1 MKREEREV
9 RDKRILELRRDGYG
23 FKMIAE
29 EVGTTTGVVTYVCQK
44 NDLGGK
50 RATKQLKRICKE
62 CGSVFYCDQ
71 GHAFKLYC
79 SKACQVANN
88 RKRQGTDALK
98 VTPESEAHAAEQVA
112 MHDGWEYVD
121 GYTGSDGWVNIRHLE
136 CGAVVRKSMVTVRQ
150 GNRLRCPECARRK
163 TERREQALAEER
175 EAKAKERKERHERKL
190 ASFTGDTRPFKVCA
204 VCGGLFFG
212 GSANQICC
220 SPVCSKKHQNDY
232 MNRRKDKRIKRE
244 QIIDRDIDIHKLFAR
259 DKGVCHICGGLCD
272 WNDYK
277 ETGKGII
284 VGGTYPS
291 IDHVVPVSK
300 GGLHSWS
307 NVKLAHVICN
317 TRKRDKTA

>member
-88 RKRQGTDALK
+88 RKRQGTDALR

-112 MHDGWEYVD
+112 KHEGWEYVG

-150 GNRLRCPECARRK
+150 GNRLSCPECARRK
-163 TERREQALAEER
+163 KEELERAK
-175 EAKAKERKERHERKL
+175 EAKKEDRIERKMARFSGE
-190 ASFTGDTRPFKVCA
+190 TRAFKVCII
-204 VCGGLFFG
+204 CGQLFVG
-212 GSANQICC
+212 GRKYC
-220 SPVCSKKHQNDY
+220 SPECSRKHA
-232 MNRRKDKRIKRE
+232 NRLASQKKDKRIKPE
-244 QIIDRDIDIHKLFAR
+244 KKVVNNIDLHKLFVR
-259 DKGVCHICGGLCD
+259 DKGICQICGGLCD
-272 WNDYK
+272 WNDIEDFGTYK
-277 ETGKGII
+277 V
-284 VGGTYPS
+284 VGGKYPS
-291 IDHVVPVSK
+291 RDHIVPIAK
-300 GGLHSWS
+300 GGEHSWE
-307 NVKLAHVICN
+307 NIQLAHFSCN
-317 TRKRDKTA
+317 TRKRDRLA